1 MQQPNAQTFVEVT
14 RDELPIHCPTPDSSL
29 WNSHPRVYIPLDDSP
44 EASCAYCGTV
54 YRLVAQKSVAPAVV
68 ADDVAAAQSADN
80 S

>member
-54 YRLVAQKSVAPAVV
+54 YRLVAQKSAAPATV
-68 ADDVAAAQSADN
+68 ADEVAGAQSADN